1 MILLLYRMSLTKQK
15 SLRALEC
22 MFLFFILPVAAP
34 LFRKQIAFKVIP
46 LTVIISVFCILLLW
60 RDPAFDCRRLISIKG
75 LSAHLWKIIGIFIPA
90 AGALGFLTYYA
101 YPNLFLAFP
110 IRHPV
115 SWALLMILYPPFAAY
130 SQEII
135 FRSWFFHRYAVL
147 FASSQVMVMM
157 SALSFGL
164 AHLFYG
170 NWVAPVIASAGG
182 VIFGYRYLRTDCLT
196 AVALE
201 HGLWGD
207 FLFSIGIGWFLYS
220 GQIR

>member
-1 MILLLYRMSLTKQK
+1 M
-15 SLRALEC
+15 
-22 MFLFFILPVAAP
+22 
-34 LFRKQIAFKVIP
+34 
-46 LTVIISVFCILLLW
+46 
-60 RDPAFDCRRLISIKG
+60 KG
-75 LSAHLWKIIGIFIPA
+75 LPAHLWKIIGVFIPA
-90 AGALGFLTYYA
+90 ACALSFLTYYA

-110 IRHPV
+110 IRRPV
-115 SWALLMILYPPFAAY
+115 SWALFMILYPPIAAY

-135 FRSWFFHRYAVL
+135 FRSWFFHRYAVV
-147 FASSQVMVMM
+147 FASSRVMVMT

-182 VIFGYRYLRTDCLT
+182 VIFGYRYLRTNCLT
-196 AVALE
+196 AVAIE

>member
-1 MILLLYRMSLTKQK
+1 
-15 SLRALEC
+15 

-34 LFRKQIAFKVIP
+34 MFRKQLAFKVIP
-46 LTVIISVFCILLLW
+46 LTVIISALFVLLLR
-60 RDPAFDCRRLISIKG
+60 RDPAFDCRRLISMKG
-75 LSAHLWKIIGIFIPA
+75 LSAHLWNIISVFIPA
-90 AGALGFLTYYA
+90 ACALSLFTYYA
-101 YPNLFLAFP
+101 YPHLFLAYP
-110 IRHPV
+110 LRRPAP
-115 SWALLMILYPPFAAY
+115 WALFMILYPLFAAY

-135 FRSWFFHRYAVL
+135 FRGWFFHRYAVL

-170 NWVAPVIASAGG
+170 NWIAPVIASAGG
-182 VIFGYRYLRTDCLT
+182 LIFGYRYLRTDCLT

>member
-1 MILLLYRMSLTKQK
+1 MILLPYRMILTKQK
-15 SLRALEC
+15 SSRALEC
-22 MFLFFILPVAAP
+22 MILFFILPVAAP

-46 LTVIISVFCILLLW
+46 LTVILSVFCILLLR

-90 AGALGFLTYYA
+90 ACALSILTYYA
-101 YPNLFLAFP
+101 YPHLFLTFP
-110 IRHPV
+110 VSRPV

-182 VIFGYRYLRTDCLT
+182 VIFGYRYLRTNCLT